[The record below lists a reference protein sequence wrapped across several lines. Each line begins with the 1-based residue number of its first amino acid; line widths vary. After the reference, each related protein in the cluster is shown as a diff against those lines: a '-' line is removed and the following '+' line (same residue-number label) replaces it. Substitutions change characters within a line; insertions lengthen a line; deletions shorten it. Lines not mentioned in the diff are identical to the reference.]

1 MEKLEVFG
9 LMALGSEKNGME
21 QSLEIAKLIGT
32 MMIYGMIHELQPQA
46 LIGNNHH
53 IGVIN
58 GEDFQMFEKDL
69 PGKIPLVLEPRRP
82 NRKPST

>member
-1 MEKLEVFG
+1 MG
-9 LMALGSEKNGME
+9 IGIRKNGME
-21 QSLEIAKLIGT
+21 QSLEIAKVDWHYDE
-32 MMIYGMIHELQPQA
+32 IYGMIHELQPQA

-69 PGKIPLVLEPRRP
+69 PGKILLVMELRRP
-82 NRKPST
+82 NRKSST